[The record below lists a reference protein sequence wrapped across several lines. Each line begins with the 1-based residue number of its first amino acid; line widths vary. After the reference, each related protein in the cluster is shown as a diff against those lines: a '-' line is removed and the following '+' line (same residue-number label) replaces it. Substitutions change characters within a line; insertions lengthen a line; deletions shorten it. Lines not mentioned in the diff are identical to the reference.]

1 MDRLSIYTSQLIA
14 ALLISLACITS
25 ANAQTYQSTPVTVST
40 EKVRNNGKV
49 FYSHIVLEKQTI
61 YSICKAYETPAEE
74 IYRYNPALHESGLK
88 KGMILLI
95 PVKETEEVKQTTPEA
110 VTKANPKTE
119 TTKEVSAELK
129 LEAKKPEE
137 KVHVRK
143 WYEEIEDIAAKYGV
157 TVSDIMTRNNLKD
170 KKLSNRQ
177 KLIIPESGKSAPEA
191 VEMTEDTLQEDT
203 NTSEVTPAEADSIS
217 VMTPACDS
225 TSAVQADTLLLYPK
239 EKVDV
244 TLMLP
249 LKASSG
255 GSKNTMDFYSGVL
268 MALRDLGDEGVRTD
282 VHVYDISAG
291 GDKVTAEDI
300 DSTDLIIG
308 PVSSGEVNRYLSMIP
323 EGTAMIS
330 PLDPRV
336 EKMARNHKEIV
347 QVPTPHE
354 YQYKDLVNWL
364 KEDLT
369 PVDTVIFFTE
379 KDFASSVGK
388 QLKEIV
394 DSAHIAYNSFSYTI
408 LEGRDITEPL
418 TSIMTATGVNRVIIG
433 SDNEAFVND
442 VIRNLN
448 LLVYNKLNIVL
459 YGTSKI
465 RSFETIE
472 AENFHN
478 TSMKVSLG
486 YHIDYDNAL
495 VKNFLLKYR
504 ALFNT
509 EPTQYAYQGYDIA
522 RYFIS
527 LCFRYGN
534 RWPEMLEQ
542 SEMEMLQSS
551 FRFDTIEEGG
561 HINTGVRR
569 IAYGKDWI
577 VEKVR

>member
-1 MDRLSIYTSQLIA
+1 
-14 ALLISLACITS
+14 
-25 ANAQTYQSTPVTVST
+25 
-40 EKVRNNGKV
+40 
-49 FYSHIVLEKQTI
+49 
-61 YSICKAYETPAEE
+61 
-74 IYRYNPALHESGLK
+74 
-88 KGMILLI
+88 
-95 PVKETEEVKQTTPEA
+95 
-110 VTKANPKTE
+110 
-119 TTKEVSAELK
+119 
-129 LEAKKPEE
+129 
-137 KVHVRK
+137 
-143 WYEEIEDIAAKYGV
+143 
-157 TVSDIMTRNNLKD
+157 
-170 KKLSNRQ
+170 
-177 KLIIPESGKSAPEA
+177 
-191 VEMTEDTLQEDT
+191 
-203 NTSEVTPAEADSIS
+203 
-217 VMTPACDS
+217 MTPACDS

-448 LLVYNKLNIVL
+448 LLVYNKLNIML

>member
-88 KGMILLI
+88 KGIILLI
-95 PVKETEEVKQTTPEA
+95 PVKETEEV
-110 VTKANPKTE
+110 
-119 TTKEVSAELK
+119 SAEVK
-129 LEAKKPEE
+129 EEVTADVKPEAKKPEE

-177 KLIIPESGKSAPEA
+177 KLIITEPGESAPEA

-203 NTSEVTPAEADSIS
+203 TASEMTPAGADSIS
-217 VMTPACDS
+217 VITPACDS
-225 TSAVQADTLLLYPK
+225 TLAVQADTLLLYPK

-255 GSKNTMDFYSGVL
+255 GSRNTMDFYSGVL
-268 MALRDLGDEGVRTD
+268 MALRDLGDEGIRTD
-282 VHVYDISAG
+282 VHVYDISSG

-336 EKMARNHKEIV
+336 EKMARNHKGIV

-354 YQYKDLVNWL
+354 YQYKDLINWL

-369 PVDTVIFFTE
+369 PADTVIFFTE

-408 LEGRDITEPL
+408 LEGRDITEAL

-465 RSFETIE
+465 RTFETIE